1 MTSGGSATDWVDTFT
16 QVVLIISIVCA
27 FITFVTFTCFSKL
40 RRFPIKLI
48 IYLCICIVCA
58 FTFFLISFE
67 PWIYEHEPA
76 CVIVAV
82 GVHFFFLA
90 DFAWCACIAF
100 NFYQMIVRRNREVH
114 KLELFYHIFAWGAP
128 AGICIATGTSFQ
140 YGDGDENEVCYI
152 KSDIAI
158 FVAFFIPGVVVFSS
172 CIIFF
177 FFVVREIH
185 ETLAGA
191 PQQEKRQTMK
201 EMRVYMSIIV
211 SIGFGWLFGFLIFI
225 VPNDTAITVMSVI
238 FTIAAGTQGIV
249 VFIAYCINNR
259 VAAAWLGFL
268 GICIP
273 PLKDI
278 AENMESTQPTSSQAS
293 SRSNRSSV

>member
-1 MTSGGSATDWVDTFT
+1 MTKVI
-16 QVVLIISIVCA
+16 LIISIVCA
-27 FITFVTFTCFSKL
+27 FCTVVTFTFFSKL

-48 IYLCICIVCA
+48 IYLSICIVFA
-58 FTFFLISFE
+58 FTFFLLAFE
-67 PWIYEHEPA
+67 DFIYKHEPA
-76 CVIVAV
+76 CVIV
-82 GVHFFFLA
+82 GVFVHYFFLA
-90 DFAWCACIAF
+90 DFAWCGCIAF

-114 KLELFYHIFAWGAP
+114 KMELFYHIFAWGAP
-128 AGICIATGTSFQ
+128 AAICIATGASLQ
-140 YGDGDENEVCYI
+140 YDDGNNEVCYI

-158 FVAFFIPGVVVFSS
+158 FVAFFIPGVVVFSC

-177 FFVVREIH
+177 FFVIREIH

-191 PQQEKRQTMK
+191 PQQERRQQFK

-211 SIGFGWLFGFLIFI
+211 SIGLGWLTAFLVFVI
-225 VPNDTAITVMSVI
+225 PNDTANTVLTVI
-238 FTIAAGTQGIV
+238 FTISAGTQGVV

-273 PLKDI
+273 PLKDV
-278 AENMESTQPTSSQAS
+278 AENLESTMPTSSQAS
-293 SRSNRSSV
+293 ARSGRSAA